1 LHGERRSRGGG
12 RPRRLLSERNYFS
25 LRIEGTPY
33 IEVTSNIEMASDA
46 ALELSKEL
54 SSLAAQLLSKP
65 EIYVMA

>member
-1 LHGERRSRGGG
+1 
-12 RPRRLLSERNYFS
+12 
-25 LRIEGTPY
+25 
-33 IEVTSNIEMASDA
+33 MASDA